1 MYIISLLTL
10 IAVSL
15 IVIGPM
21 VYNFRLSENG
31 QIVSGVALLLEG
43 ILAFITVSLMVL
55 YNGWL

>member
-21 VYNFRLSENG
+21 IYNFRLSEDG
-31 QIVSGVALLLEG
+31 QIISGVALLLEG
-43 ILAFITVSLMVL
+43 ILAFITVVLML
-55 YNGWL
+55 FYNA

>member
-21 VYNFRLSENG
+21 IYNFRLSEDG
-31 QIVSGVALLLEG
+31 QIISGVALLL
-43 ILAFITVSLMVL
+43 
-55 YNGWL
+55 YNA

>member
-21 VYNFRLSENG
+21 IYNFRLSEDG
-31 QIVSGVALLLEG
+31 QIITGVALLLEG
-43 ILAFITVSLMVL
+43 ILAFITVVLML
-55 YNGWL
+55 FYNA